1 MSKTINYS
9 IRTAKIS
16 GKVYYS
22 VYDIANMLG
31 IDSKTVCIQLGYQKP
46 ITIICLEGPT
56 KGIIHDFVPY
66 DDLVKLI
73 AFGNKVNPA
82 DIKLY
87 TSDIPLKD
95 IEKDQLK
102 AIISVE
108 APSEENG
115 QVSSVTVLT
124 DTVYSTMDIAKEYRM
139 DIWTLNKYLEYRKVQ
154 YFDKNKYHLYGRLC
168 GKGLIL
174 DMPTMKYLRW
184 TEKGRKFVELML
196 EQDGYEKVVRK
207 HG

>member
-108 APSEENG
+108 APSEGND
-115 QVSSVTVLT
+115 QASDVTVLAEK
-124 DTVYSTMDIAKEYRM
+124 VYSTMDIAKEYRM
-139 DIWTLNKYLEYRKVQ
+139 DIWILNQYLDYRNVQ
-154 YFDKNKYHLYGRLC
+154 YLDKNKYHLCGRLR

-184 TEKGRKFVELML
+184 TEKGKKFVEFML